1 MEQLLP
7 TIIFIHPAGER
18 QVVDA
23 VIGASVMRAA
33 VANGIDEIT
42 AECGGAAAC
51 ATCHVYVEPRPGL
64 PLLGALEDE
73 MLDTTAEP
81 RRPTS
86 RLGCQIF
93 MTAELDGLEVGLPD
107 SQT

>member
-1 MEQLLP
+1 MPE
-7 TIIFIHPAGER
+7 IVFIHPDGSR
-18 QVVDA
+18 QPVEA

-33 VANGIDEIT
+33 VANDVSEIT

-51 ATCHVYVEPRPGL
+51 ATCHVYVEPRPDL
-64 PLLGALEDE
+64 PPMGTLEDE

-81 RRPTS
+81 RRTTS
-86 RLGCQIF
+86 RLSCQIV
-93 MTAELDGLEVGLPD
+93 MTADLHGLEVGLPD